1 MRKGIKREETGERG
15 GVMAE
20 VKGAAKS
27 LKCCVNIRLVRI
39 RIAES
44 ESKVFLRFKHLKDT
58 KMRTIIYKNGIFRV
72 FAK

>member
-1 MRKGIKREETGERG
+1 
-15 GVMAE
+15 MAE

-72 FAK
+72 FCKVNDAKFGALGWRHYT